1 MVNVRWCNYY
11 TFTPPDGSIDKCS
24 LHTRYSLLSAAS
36 EEADVCKE
44 RTFTVVDQQGEFVQ
58 SQGAVGRD
66 AEQREELPG
75 ACNTKQAN
83 M

>member
-24 LHTRYSLLSAAS
+24 LHTRYSFLS
-36 EEADVCKE
+36 ADVCKE

>member
-1 MVNVRWCNYY
+1 MVKLLHIHTTRWQHRQMQ
-11 TFTPPDGSIDKCS
+11 PS
-24 LHTRYSLLSAAS
+24 RYSLLSAAS

>member
-1 MVNVRWCNYY
+1 MQ
-11 TFTPPDGSIDKCS
+11 PS
-24 LHTRYSLLSAAS
+24 RYSLLSAAS

-83 M
+83 MSAHTALDALLHTGEHCVH